1 MKAMT
6 CKELL
11 KVMKNDQVE
20 IDPQKHGEISYVF
33 KINHH
38 PFGHLDRY
46 GNLFLNTY
54 AETVSRPLSVG
65 KQIIDHWTHNAVK
78 VFRINQRRLNKWH
91 FAS

>member
-33 KINHH
+33 KIN
-38 PFGHLDRY
+38 
-46 GNLFLNTY
+46 
-54 AETVSRPLSVG
+54 
-65 KQIIDHWTHNAVK
+65 QIGRAHV
-78 VFRINQRRLNKWH
+78 
-91 FAS
+91 

>member
-20 IDPQKHGEISYVF
+20 IDPQKHGEISYIF

-46 GNLFLNTY
+46 GNLFLNT
-54 AETVSRPLSVG
+54 LC
-65 KQIIDHWTHNAVK
+65 
-78 VFRINQRRLNKWH
+78 
-91 FAS
+91 

>member
-46 GNLFLNTY
+46 GNLFLNTLCWNCFTTTKRWQTDY
-54 AETVSRPLSVG
+54 RPL
-65 KQIIDHWTHNAVK
+65 DT
-78 VFRINQRRLNKWH
+78 
-91 FAS
+91 